1 MKFIDKVIIEV
12 RAGSGGAGQCSFRR
26 EKYVP
31 KGGPDGGNGGKG
43 GDVILRADAH
53 LTTLLDFHY
62 RRHFYAQNGAGGEKS
77 RKTGRSGNDLVV
89 RVPVGTVVR
98 DADTKRLLGDLTSD
112 GQTLI
117 IAHGGIGGRG
127 NAEFKTSV
135 NQAPRYA
142 EPGRPGEEL
151 MSELEL
157 KIIADVGLVGFPNAG
172 KSTLISVI
180 SAAKPKIADY
190 PFTTLTPNIGIAR
203 VGDEQSFSVADI
215 PGLIE
220 GAHRGKGL
228 GIKFLRHVERTRLLV
243 FLIDAAS
250 DDVERDY
257 EILCNE
263 LAKYRNSLARKRKII
278 VLSKT
283 DTIDAKTRRR
293 LENTTFGEDK
303 LAPMFLSSVVGEG
316 VEALKWAMW
325 NTLQTAEEVFDNF
338 TDDDFEDEEDD
349 CEFNDDSENE
359 EYEDEFND
367 DSSERDE

>member
-12 RAGSGGAGQCSFRR
+12 RAGSGGAGHCSFRR

-31 KGGPDGGNGGKG
+31 KGGPDGGNGGNG
-43 GDVILRADAH
+43 GNVTLVADSH

-62 RRHFYAQNGAGGEKS
+62 RRHFHAQNGAAGEKS
-77 RKTGRSGNDLVV
+77 RKTGRSGNDLTV

-98 DADTKRLLGDLTSD
+98 DSGTKRLLGDLTTD
-112 GQTLI
+112 GQTLT
-117 IAHGGIGGRG
+117 IARGGIGGRG

-151 MSELEL
+151 MAELEL

-250 DDVERDY
+250 DDIERDY

-263 LAKYRNSLARKRKII
+263 LAKYRGSLDRKRKII
-278 VLSKT
+278 AISKT
-283 DTIDAKTRRR
+283 DTIDAQTRRK
-293 LENTTFGEDK
+293 LENITFGEDK
-303 LAPMFLSSVVGEG
+303 LVPMFLSSVVGEG
-316 VEALKWAMW
+316 VEAVKWAMW
-325 NTLQTAEEVFDNF
+325 NTLQTVEETF
-338 TDDDFEDEEDD
+338 DDFNDEDFDGGDEDFDGGDEDFDGEE
-349 CEFNDDSENE
+349 EQ
-359 EYEDEFND
+359 
-367 DSSERDE
+367 